1 MQINVTGHQVD
12 VTEPL
17 RNYLS
22 EKVGRIQRHF
32 DRATTADIVL
42 HYEKKK
48 NRHSVEATLHAN
60 GTRLHADCE
69 DIDMYAAID
78 ILADKLNRQVIKYK
92 EKITDH
98 HRQGGA
104 LKDQKVV

>member
-22 EKVGRIQRHF
+22 EKIGRIQKHF
-32 DRATTADIVL
+32 DQATTADVVL

-48 NRHSVEATLHAN
+48 NRHLVEATLRAN
-60 GTRLHADCE
+60 GTRLHADSE
-69 DIDMYAAID
+69 DADMYAAID
-78 ILADKLNRQVIKYK
+78 VLADKLNRQIVKHK

-104 LKDQKVV
+104 LKQQKTL